1 MQPWNENNRRTNNM
15 NSIALSEVNL
25 KGPTQLRLMENQAHI
40 EELAHVYADRGSF
53 HELPWVAYVAETNEY
68 VPIDGFHRLMAIEWL
83 HNQND
88 IQTDANTEEVEIRYS
103 EFDTMSEAIIAAAG
117 VNATHGLKR
126 QKGDIQNA
134 IRTLLEVDRIG
145 FMENKFKLN
154 KKVIMDTVKCS
165 ARTYEQETRIIR
177 NELEAARNIAIDELA
192 LEGLSHHEISL
203 RTGVPRPTVS
213 RILGG
218 SNTHSA
224 QMSHSDESDSN
235 THNAQM
241 GQGEEK
247 THSAQIPQSEQNT
260 HNAQITQSEQNRH
273 DSEITQEDEQEPTVF
288 NHSTTATVAANP
300 WAEFE
305 REREVSTK
313 QKSRKINLC
322 DDELIEILSG
332 LSSQQRTLA
341 LNYLSDF

>member
-1 MQPWNENNRRTNNM
+1 M
-15 NSIALSEVNL
+15 NSIALSQVNL
-25 KGPTQLRLMENQAHI
+25 QAPTQLRLMENQAHI

-53 HELPWVAYVAETNEY
+53 HELPWVAYVADTNEY

-103 EFDTMSEAIIAAAG
+103 KFDTMSEAIIAAAG

-154 KKVIMDTVKCS
+154 KKAIIEAVKCS
-165 ARTYEQETRIIR
+165 SRTYEQETKAIR
-177 NELEAARNIAIDELA
+177 AELERQRNIAVIELYE
-192 LEGLSHHEISL
+192 EGITQREITS
-203 RTGVPRPTVS
+203 RTGVPQKTVS
-213 RILGG
+213 RILGE

-224 QMSHSDESDSN
+224 QMNQSESN
-235 THNAQM
+235 THDAQM
-241 GQGEEK
+241 
-247 THSAQIPQSEQNT
+247 TQSDAPNT
-260 HNAQITQSEQNRH
+260 HDAQTG
-273 DSEITQEDEQEPTVF
+273 QEDEQEPSVF
-288 NHSTTATVAANP
+288 NHITTATVAANP
-300 WAEFE
+300 WEEFE
-305 REREVSTK
+305 REKEVSTK
-313 QKSRKINLC
+313 QKSKKINLC

>member
-1 MQPWNENNRRTNNM
+1 M
-15 NSIALSEVNL
+15 NSIALSQVNL
-25 KGPTQLRLMENQAHI
+25 QAPTQLRLMENQAHI

-154 KKVIMDTVKCS
+154 KKKIMATVKCS

-177 NELEAARNIAIDELA
+177 NELEAARNIAIDTLA
-192 LEGLSHHEISL
+192 LEGISQREIAQ
-203 RTGVPRPTVS
+203 RVGCDQKTVS
-213 RILGG
+213 NILR
-218 SNTHSA
+218 
-224 QMSHSDESDSN
+224 
-235 THNAQM
+235 
-241 GQGEEK
+241 EEN
-247 THSAQIPQSEQNT
+247 THSAQIPQSDSNT
-260 HNAQITQSEQNRH
+260 HSTQMSQGEENTHDAQITQSDAPNTH
-273 DSEITQEDEQEPTVF
+273 DAQTGQEDEQEPSVF
-288 NHSTTATVAANP
+288 NHITTATVAANP

-305 REREVSTK
+305 REKEVITK

>member
-15 NSIALSEVNL
+15 NSIALSQVNL
-25 KGPTQLRLMENQAHI
+25 QAPTQLRLMENQAHI

-53 HELPWVAYVAETNEY
+53 HELPWVAYVAETDEY

-103 EFDTMSEAIIAAAG
+103 KFDTMSEAIIAAAG

-154 KKVIMDTVKCS
+154 KKKIMATVKCS
-165 ARTYEQETRIIR
+165 ARAYEQETKEIR
-177 NELEAARNIAIDELA
+177 AELERQRNIAVIELYE
-192 LEGLSHHEISL
+192 EGITQREITS
-203 RTGVPRPTVS
+203 RTGVPQKTVS
-213 RILGG
+213 RILGE

-224 QMSHSDESDSN
+224 QM
-235 THNAQM
+235 TQ
-241 GQGEEK
+241 GGGEEK
-247 THSAQIPQSEQNT
+247 VHDVNFPQGDPNTHSAQMG
-260 HNAQITQSEQNRH
+260 
-273 DSEITQEDEQEPTVF
+273 QEDEQEPSVF
-288 NHSTTATVAANP
+288 NHITMATVAANP

-305 REREVSTK
+305 RETEVSTQ

>member
-1 MQPWNENNRRTNNM
+1 M
-15 NSIALSEVNL
+15 
-25 KGPTQLRLMENQAHI
+25 
-40 EELAHVYADRGSF
+40 
-53 HELPWVAYVAETNEY
+53 AYVAETNEY

-83 HNQND
+83 HNQNV

-103 EFDTMSEAIIAAAG
+103 KFDTMSEAIIAAAG

-154 KKVIMDTVKCS
+154 KKKIMATVKCS
-165 ARTYEQETRIIR
+165 ARTYEQETKEIR
-177 NELEAARNIAIDELA
+177 AELERQRNIAVIELYE
-192 LEGLSHHEISL
+192 EGITQREITS
-203 RTGVPRPTVS
+203 RTGVPQKTVS
-213 RILGG
+213 RILGE

-224 QMSHSDESDSN
+224 QMTQGGGEEKVHDVNFPLGDSN

-241 GQGEEK
+241 NQSESN
-247 THSAQIPQSEQNT
+247 THSAQMG
-260 HNAQITQSEQNRH
+260 
-273 DSEITQEDEQEPTVF
+273 QEDEQEPSVF
-288 NHSTTATVAANP
+288 NHITMATVAANP

-305 REREVSTK
+305 RETEVSTK

>member
-1 MQPWNENNRRTNNM
+1 M
-15 NSIALSEVNL
+15 NSIALSKVNL
-25 KGPTQLRLMENQAHI
+25 QAPTQLRLMENQAHI

-53 HELPWVAYVAETNEY
+53 HELPWVAYVAETSEY

-88 IQTDANTEEVEIRYS
+88 IQTDANTEKIEIRYS

-165 ARTYEQETRIIR
+165 ARTYEQETKTIR
-177 NELEAARNIAIDELA
+177 HELEAARNIAVDQLA
-192 LEGLSHHEISL
+192 LEGLSQREISL
-203 RTGVPRPTVS
+203 RTGISQPTVN
-213 RILGG
+213 RILGDSNTHNAQMSQSE

-224 QMSHSDESDSN
+224 QMS
-235 THNAQM
+235 
-241 GQGEEK
+241 QG
-247 THSAQIPQSEQNT
+247 EQNT
-260 HNAQITQSEQNRH
+260 HDAQIA
-273 DSEITQEDEQEPTVF
+273 QEDEQEPSVF
-288 NHSTTATVAANP
+288 NHITTATVAENP

-305 REREVSTK
+305 REKEVSTK

>member
-1 MQPWNENNRRTNNM
+1 M
-15 NSIALSEVNL
+15 NCIALSQVNL
-25 KGPTQLRLMENQAHI
+25 QAPTQLRLMENQAHI

-154 KKVIMDTVKCS
+154 KKKIMATVKCS
-165 ARTYEQETRIIR
+165 ARTYEQETKIIR
-177 NELEAARNIAIDELA
+177 NELEAARNIAVDQLA
-192 LEGLSHHEISL
+192 LEGLSQREISL
-203 RTGVPRPTVS
+203 RTGISQPTVN
-213 RILGG
+213 RILDDSNTHNAQMTQNEGG

-224 QMSHSDESDSN
+224 QMSQGESN

-241 GQGEEK
+241 TQGE
-247 THSAQIPQSEQNT
+247 QNC
-260 HNAQITQSEQNRH
+260 H
-273 DSEITQEDEQEPTVF
+273 DSEIAQSDAPNTHDAQTGEEDEQEPSVF
-288 NHSTTATVAANP
+288 NHITTATVAANP

-305 REREVSTK
+305 REKEVSTK